1 MKHKRLGMLLTVGL
15 ACSLAMAW
23 VDGVLQPGY
32 VPKSAIKICLFFL
45 LLAGLALAG
54 VMFDYLNEK
63 QETIYMSWFVHMC
76 ANFAINTVGFIL
88 L

>member
-45 LLAGLALAG
+45 LPLVISRFDREIRFGSLFRFQKQGFGLALLLGIG
-54 VMFDYLNEK
+54 VYAL
-63 QETIYMSWFVHMC
+63 I
-76 ANFAINTVGFIL
+76 VGG
-88 L
+88 